1 MRFIPENG
9 PKMSNE
15 ASFDID
21 QLQEF
26 VVPKSS
32 LLGGGAV
39 PMSDRPMKFKKS
51 LKEQMYNKGFGYLSN
66 WGEIIWS
73 LNRKKIMHKTLGIKK
88 IEN

>member
-32 LLGGGAV
+32 LLGGGGAV
-39 PMSDRPMKFKKS
+39 PICPTS
-51 LKEQMYNKGFGYLSN
+51 Q
-66 WGEIIWS
+66 
-73 LNRKKIMHKTLGIKK
+73 
-88 IEN
+88 

>member
-9 PKMSNE
+9 PKMLNE

-39 PMSDRPMKFKKS
+39 PICPTG
-51 LKEQMYNKGFGYLSN
+51 Q
-66 WGEIIWS
+66 
-73 LNRKKIMHKTLGIKK
+73 
-88 IEN
+88 